1 MHDMLSKHKTLL
13 SVPKLKVSSVFD
25 SSHLTNEFPAA
36 EQLVHSSII
45 GFPLGVFCFG
55 VYIIY
60 TLSIFVNTFLL
71 VLL

>member
-1 MHDMLSKHKTLL
+1 MHDLLSKHKTLL
-13 SVPKLKVSSVFD
+13 SVPKVSSVFD

-36 EQLVHSSII
+36 EQLVRNSII

-60 TLSIFVNTFLL
+60 ALSIFVNTFFL